1 VKEDLLEI
9 IRPVAVCEEIDKAI
23 LVKEMLTGP
32 AVNTI
37 TAEETGELKP
47 NSISE
52 LINSATSLT
61 MLKRVVAEE
70 INPGKQLTAGDLR
83 AGLEQCVKIV
93 QSASFASEV
102 KHLSKDRPVPRES
115 KLRKLSPFLD
125 PKGLLR
131 VGGRLNH
138 AFMTEDAKH
147 PLILPH
153 NHKLTKLV
161 VFDAHEAHFHA
172 QTERT
177 LYELRASFWVIK
189 GRRTVRGVVGSC
201 LECRKRHAKPMAPEM
216 APLPACRVIPFLPPF
231 SQIGVDYFGP
241 LNVTI
246 GRGTQKRYGVLYTC
260 LATRALNIEI
270 ADSLDRDSCMM
281 AWRRHI
287 SLRGSPKDVW
297 SDNGTN
303 LAACEKE
310 LKEGLERLAEDG
322 KWIGDMADRGVN
334 WYFSPPSAP
343 HFGGS
348 WESMVKSAKAA
359 LKVVLGCTTVKEEV
373 LRTIMAEVVAILNA
387 RPLTHL
393 SVDPE
398 DESPL
403 TPNHF
408 LLGRAH
414 PHIPPDLFDETG
426 VLSHRRWRQAQELI
440 ERFWRRWM
448 IEYVPALTERNKW
461 TRKNRNVQ
469 VGDLVLIVDQ
479 NAPRG
484 TWLTGTV
491 SRLLTAKTTLPKK
504 EQVVRTV
511 WVKTA
516 TGEYRRPVV
525 KLCLLRRAEDSS
537 C

>member
-1 VKEDLLEI
+1 
-9 IRPVAVCEEIDKAI
+9 
-23 LVKEMLTGP
+23 M
-32 AVNTI
+32 
-37 TAEETGELKP
+37 
-47 NSISE
+47 
-52 LINSATSLT
+52 
-61 MLKRVVAEE
+61 
-70 INPGKQLTAGDLR
+70 
-83 AGLEQCVKIV
+83 
-93 QSASFASEV
+93 
-102 KHLSKDRPVPRES
+102 
-115 KLRKLSPFLD
+115 
-125 PKGLLR
+125 
-131 VGGRLNH
+131 
-138 AFMTEDAKH
+138 
-147 PLILPH
+147 
-153 NHKLTKLV
+153 
-161 VFDAHEAHFHA
+161 
-172 QTERT
+172 
-177 LYELRASFWVIK
+177 
-189 GRRTVRGVVGSC
+189 
-201 LECRKRHAKPMAPEM
+201 
-216 APLPACRVIPFLPPF
+216 
-231 SQIGVDYFGP
+231 
-241 LNVTI
+241 
-246 GRGTQKRYGVLYTC
+246 
-260 LATRALNIEI
+260 
-270 ADSLDRDSCMM
+270 
-281 AWRRHI
+281 
-287 SLRGSPKDVW
+287 W

-334 WYFSPPSAP
+334 WYFSPLSAP

-398 DESPL
+398 DKSPL
-403 TPNHF
+403 TPNQF
-408 LLGRAH
+408 LLGHAH

-426 VLSHRRWRQAQELI
+426 VFSHRRWRQAQELI
-440 ERFWRRWM
+440 ERFWRQWM

-479 NAPRG
+479 NAPRA

-525 KLCLLRRAEDSS
+525 KLYLL
-537 C
+537 